1 MDWGTLAG
9 AVSGGALAMAGTVLA
24 DRLRHRYE
32 ADRGTGERRRAG
44 YLEFITAAEACHAR
58 LRAIAKDP
66 GAEADPGAASRAAL
80 SEAGIYEAR
89 ERLFLD
95 ATTGVASA
103 GQVMFERLRALQ
115 RAVADGAGTDSAAFH
130 DVHHPYIGTV
140 WAYRVAVREELEGQL
155 LAPADFGWGRWDG
168 TDRCPTCREAAGAGA
183 GA

>member
-32 ADRGTGERRRAG
+32 ADRGTGERRRAV

-58 LRAIAKDP
+58 LRAIAEDP
-66 GAEADPGAASRAAL
+66 AAQADPEAAARAAL

-95 ATTGVASA
+95 ATTGVAGA
-103 GQVMFERLRALQ
+103 GQAMFERLRAVQ
-115 RAVADGAGTDSAAFH
+115 RAVAGGAALTSAAFH
-130 DVHHPYIGTV
+130 DAYHPYIEAV
-140 WAYRVAVREELEGQL
+140 WAYRVAVRAELEGQHL
-155 LAPADFGWGRWDG
+155 VPADFGWGRWDG
-168 TDRCPTCREAAGAGA
+168 TDRCARCQEAAVAQV
-183 GA
+183 